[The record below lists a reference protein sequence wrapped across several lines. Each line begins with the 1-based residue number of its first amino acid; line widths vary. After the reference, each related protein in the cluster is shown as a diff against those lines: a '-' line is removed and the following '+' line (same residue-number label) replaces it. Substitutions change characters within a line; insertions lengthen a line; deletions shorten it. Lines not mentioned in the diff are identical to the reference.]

1 MTIDW
6 WTLGFQAVN
15 VAILIWILARFFW
28 RPLAGMIEA
37 RREAASRILAE
48 AEAKRGE
55 AAAAAAEAGKTRAG
69 FSAERDAIL
78 VAARHAADQESAT
91 RRAEAERQAGQIEAA
106 ARAAMAAEREAAERA
121 FAERAA
127 RLALEIAG
135 RLAGRLDAGAV
146 RAAFLDG
153 LVETIRA
160 LPEAKRAD
168 AGGDGALQ
176 IVSAAPLPPDEQA
189 KARARVAEALGR
201 AVDLAFA
208 VDPALIAGLEL
219 RGAHLVVANTWRA
232 DLDRLKTE
240 IADVG

>member
-28 RPLAGMIEA
+28 RPLAAMIEA
-37 RREAASRILAE
+37 RRAAAGRILAE

-55 AAAAAAEAGKTRAG
+55 AEAAVAEAVKARAG
-69 FSAERDAIL
+69 FAAEREAIL
-78 VAARHAADQESAT
+78 AAARTEAEAESAA
-91 RRAEAERQAGQIEAA
+91 RRAEAERRAGEIEAA
-106 ARAAMAAEREAAERA
+106 ARAALAAERQAAERA
-121 FAERAA
+121 FAERAG

-135 RLAGRLDAGAV
+135 RLAGRLDAVAV

-153 LVETIRA
+153 LVAAIA
-160 LPEAKRAD
+160 GLPDDKRGD
-168 AGGDGALQ
+168 AAAGGALQ
-176 IVSAAPLPPDEQA
+176 IVSAAALSPDEQA
-189 KARARVAEALGR
+189 AARKRVAEALGR
-201 AVDLAFA
+201 AADIAFA
-208 VDPALIAGLEL
+208 IDPALIAGLEL
-219 RGAHLVVANTWRA
+219 RGAHLFVANTWRA

>member
-6 WTLGFQAVN
+6 LTLGLQAVN

-28 RPLAGMIEA
+28 RPISAMIEQ

-55 AAAAAAEAGKTRAG
+55 AEAAVAEAVKARAG
-69 FSAERDAIL
+69 FAAEREAIL
-78 VAARHAADQESAT
+78 AAARTIAEQESAT
-91 RRAEAERQAGQIEAA
+91 RRTEADRQAGEIEAA
-106 ARAAMAAEREAAERA
+106 ARAAMAAERQAAERA

-135 RLAGRLDAGAV
+135 RLAGRLDASAV

-153 LVETIRA
+153 LVAAIRA
-160 LPEAKRAD
+160 LPDEKRGD
-168 AGGDGALQ
+168 AASGGALQ
-176 IVSAAPLPPDEQA
+176 IVSASPLPPDEQA
-189 KARARVAEALGR
+189 AAQRRIGEAFGGGVEVR
-201 AVDLAFA
+201 FA
-208 VDPALIAGLEL
+208 VDPALVAGLEL
-219 RGAHLVVANTWRA
+219 RGAHLIVANNWCA

>member
-28 RPLAGMIEA
+28 RPLAAMIEQ
-37 RREAASRILAE
+37 RREAANRMLAE

-55 AAAAAAEAGKTRAG
+55 AEAAVAEAAKARAG
-69 FSAERDAIL
+69 FAAEREAIL
-78 VAARHAADQESAT
+78 AAARATAEKESAT
-91 RRAEAERQAGQIEAA
+91 RRAEAERRAGEIEAA
-106 ARAAMAAEREAAERA
+106 ARATMAGERQAAERA

-135 RLAGRLDAGAV
+135 RLAGRLDAVAV

-153 LVETIRA
+153 LVATIRA
-160 LPEAKRAD
+160 LPDEKRGD
-168 AGGDGALQ
+168 AASGGNLE
-176 IVSAAPLPPDEQA
+176 IVSASPLPPDEHAAAQ
-189 KARARVAEALGR
+189 RRVAEAFGGG
-201 AVDLAFA
+201 VEVGFA
-208 VDPALIAGLEL
+208 VDPALVAGLEL
-219 RGAHLVVANTWRA
+219 RGAHLIVANNWRA

>member
-28 RPLAGMIEA
+28 RPVAAMIEA
-37 RREAASRILAE
+37 RRDAAGRILAE

-55 AAAAAAEAGKTRAG
+55 AEAAAAEAVKARAG
-69 FSAERDAIL
+69 FAAEREAI
-78 VAARHAADQESAT
+78 VAAARTAAEEESAT
-91 RRAEAERQAGQIEAA
+91 RRAEADRRAGEIEAA

-135 RLAGRLDAGAV
+135 RLAGRLDASAV

-153 LVETIRA
+153 LVAAIRA
-160 LPEAKRAD
+160 LPDEKR
-168 AGGDGALQ
+168 GDVASHGTLE
-176 IVSAAPLPPDEQA
+176 IVSAAPLSPDELA
-189 KARARVAEALGR
+189 TARGRVAEALSR
-201 AVDLAFA
+201 AADFGFA
-208 VDPALIAGLEL
+208 VDPTLIAGLEL
-219 RGAHLVVANTWRA
+219 RGAHLVVANNWRA

>member
-28 RPLAGMIEA
+28 RPLAAMIEQ
-37 RREAASRILAE
+37 RREAANRILAE

-55 AAAAAAEAGKTRAG
+55 AEAALAEAVKARAGFAAEREAVLAAARAAAE
-69 FSAERDAIL
+69 E
-78 VAARHAADQESAT
+78 ESAT
-91 RRAEAERQAGQIEAA
+91 RRAESDRRAGEIEAA
-106 ARAAMAAEREAAERA
+106 ARVGMAAERQAAERA

-127 RLALEIAG
+127 RLSLEIAG
-135 RLAGRLDAGAV
+135 RLAGRLDAAVV

-153 LVETIRA
+153 LVATIRA
-160 LPEAKRAD
+160 LPDEKRGNAAFGED
-168 AGGDGALQ
+168 LE
-176 IVSAAPLPPDEQA
+176 ILSASPLPPDEQA
-189 KARARVAEALGR
+189 AAERRIAEAFGGG
-201 AVDLAFA
+201 VEVGFA
-208 VDPALIAGLEL
+208 VDPALVAGFEL
-219 RGAHLVVANTWRA
+219 RGAHLIVANNWRA

>member
-6 WTLGFQAVN
+6 LTLGLQAVN

-28 RPLAGMIEA
+28 RPIAAMIEQ
-37 RREAASRILAE
+37 RREAAARMLAE

-55 AAAAAAEAGKTRAG
+55 AEAAVAEAVKARAG
-69 FSAERDAIL
+69 FAAEREAIL
-78 VAARHAADQESAT
+78 AAARATAEQESAT
-91 RRAEAERQAGQIEAA
+91 RRAEADRGALEIEAA
-106 ARAAMAAEREAAERA
+106 ARAAMAAERQAGERA

-135 RLAGRLDAGAV
+135 RLAGRLDAAAV

-153 LVETIRA
+153 LVAAIRA
-160 LPEAKRAD
+160 LPDEKRGDAA
-168 AGGDGALQ
+168 AGGNLE
-176 IVSAAPLPPDEQA
+176 IVSASPLPPEEQA
-189 KARARVAEALGR
+189 AAQRRVAEAFGGG
-201 AVDLAFA
+201 VEVGFA
-208 VDPALIAGLEL
+208 VDPALVAGLAL
-219 RGAHLVVANTWRA
+219 RGAHLIVANNWRA

>member
-6 WTLGFQAVN
+6 VTLGLQAVN

-28 RPLAGMIEA
+28 RPLAAMIEQ
-37 RREAASRILAE
+37 RREAANRMLAE

-55 AAAAAAEAGKTRAG
+55 AEAAVAEAAKARAG
-69 FSAERDAIL
+69 FAAEREAIL
-78 VAARHAADQESAT
+78 AAARATAEQESAT
-91 RRAEAERQAGQIEAA
+91 RRAEADRRAGEIEAA
-106 ARAAMAAEREAAERA
+106 ARATMAGERQAAERA

-135 RLAGRLDAGAV
+135 RLAARLDAVAV

-153 LVETIRA
+153 LVATIRA
-160 LPEAKRAD
+160 LPDEKRGD
-168 AGGDGALQ
+168 AASGGNLE
-176 IVSAAPLPPDEQA
+176 IVSASPLPPDEQA
-189 KARARVAEALGR
+189 AAQRRVAEAFGGG
-201 AVDLAFA
+201 VEVGFA
-208 VDPALIAGLEL
+208 VDPALVAGLEL
-219 RGAHLVVANTWRA
+219 RGAHLTVANNWRA

>member
-6 WTLGFQAVN
+6 LTLGLQAVN

-28 RPLAGMIEA
+28 RPIAAMIEQ
-37 RREAASRILAE
+37 RREAAGRILAE

-55 AAAAAAEAGKTRAG
+55 AEAAVAEAVKARAG
-69 FSAERDAIL
+69 FAAEREAIL
-78 VAARHAADQESAT
+78 AAARATAEQESAA
-91 RRAEAERQAGQIEAA
+91 RRAEADRRAGEIETA
-106 ARAAMAAEREAAERA
+106 ARAAMAAERQAGERA

-135 RLAGRLDAGAV
+135 RLAGRLDASAV

-153 LVETIRA
+153 LVAAVRA
-160 LPEAKRAD
+160 LPDEKRGD
-168 AGGDGALQ
+168 AASGGNLE
-176 IVSAAPLPPDEQA
+176 IVSASPLPPDEQA
-189 KARARVAEALGR
+189 VAQRRVAEAFGGG
-201 AVDLAFA
+201 VEVGFA
-208 VDPALIAGLEL
+208 VDPALVAGLEL
-219 RGAHLVVANTWRA
+219 RGAHLIVANNWRA

>member
-28 RPLAGMIEA
+28 RPLSAMIEQ
-37 RREAASRILAE
+37 RREAADRILAE

-55 AAAAAAEAGKTRAG
+55 AEAAVAEAVKARAG
-69 FSAERDAIL
+69 FAAEREAIL
-78 VAARHAADQESAT
+78 AAARATAEQESAT

-121 FAERAA
+121 FADRAA
-127 RLALEIAG
+127 RLSIEIAG
-135 RLAGRLDAGAV
+135 RLAGRLDAAAV

-153 LVETIRA
+153 LVAAIRA
-160 LPEAKRAD
+160 LPDEKRGD
-168 AGGDGALQ
+168 AASGGNLE
-176 IVSAAPLPPDEQA
+176 IVSASPLPPDEQA
-189 KARARVAEALGR
+189 AAQRSVAEALGGG
-201 AVDLAFA
+201 VEVGFA
-208 VDPALIAGLEL
+208 VAPALVAGLEL
-219 RGAHLVVANTWRA
+219 RGAHLIVANNWRA

>member
-6 WTLGFQAVN
+6 WTLGLQAVN

-28 RPLAGMIEA
+28 RPVAAMIEA
-37 RREAASRILAE
+37 RRDAAGRILAE

-55 AAAAAAEAGKTRAG
+55 AEAEVAEAVKARAG
-69 FSAERDAIL
+69 FAAEREAIL
-78 VAARHAADQESAT
+78 AAARTAAEQESAT
-91 RRAEAERQAGQIEAA
+91 RRADADRRAGEIEAA
-106 ARAAMAAEREAAERA
+106 ARAAMAAERQAAERA

-135 RLAGRLDAGAV
+135 RLAGRLDASAV

-153 LVETIRA
+153 LVAAIRA
-160 LPEAKRAD
+160 LPDDKRND
-168 AGGDGALQ
+168 AASDGTLQ
-176 IVSAAPLPPDEQA
+176 IVSAAPLSPDEQA
-189 KARARVAEALGR
+189 AARRRVAEALGR
-201 AVDLAFA
+201 AAEVAFA
-208 VDPALIAGLEL
+208 VDPALVAGLEL
-219 RGAHLVVANTWRA
+219 RGAHLVVANNWRA